1 MTEDEPVAKSSL
13 TRADSVDDMIAQVIP
28 MIMTKEETNY
38 SKRRKL
44 KINCFFL
51 QVKLLSQRRPVVK
64 KDSEEESSS
73 GRSTPV
79 HLR

>member
-13 TRADSVDDMIAQVIP
+13 TRADSVDDMIAQVMT
-28 MIMTKEETNY
+28 MIVMKEEIDIP
-38 SKRRKL
+38 RRENTKNTVL
-44 KINCFFL
+44 F

-64 KDSEEESSS
+64 KDSEEESS
-73 GRSTPV
+73 GRSTPA

>member
-13 TRADSVDDMIAQVIP
+13 TRADSVDDMIAQVRT
-28 MIMTKEETNY
+28 MKEET
-38 SKRRKL
+38 SWESRKETVL
-44 KINCFFL
+44 S

-64 KDSEEESSS
+64 KDSEEDSS
-73 GRSTPV
+73 GRSTPA

>member
-13 TRADSVDDMIAQVIP
+13 TRADSVDDMIAQVRKR
-28 MIMTKEETNY
+28 MIMMRVKTC
-38 SKRRKL
+38 SKKKVRKTVL
-44 KINCFFL
+44 F

-64 KDSEEESSS
+64 KDSEEDSS
-73 GRSTPV
+73 GRSTPA